1 MQLLIAR
8 KGVVEI
14 MDAPDPVPAEN
25 EVLIESAYSA
35 VSPGTELAA
44 LASQPGDVVGIVRK
58 GFRSW
63 DKVKKSLERRGWKET
78 LAKAEASVEK
88 PIPLGYSLAG
98 RVTRVGC
105 AVEDFKPGDWV
116 AAAGPGAGHGHMAA
130 VPRLFC
136 AKLTKPDMARD
147 ASVVALACVGIHA
160 MRRAEL
166 SAGAKVAVFGLGAIG
181 QFACQALRASGHRV
195 LAFDPLPSRRADAA
209 RAGAEEVD
217 PATYDFDKAAY
228 ASAHG
233 GGLDAIFLCVK
244 SDSDEVMRHAA
255 ALCRKRGRLV
265 IVGEFPIHLPREAG
279 YEKEL
284 EIRISAAY
292 GEGRYDPAYERLD
305 QDYPVQHGR
314 WTVRRNMELFV
325 RWLDE
330 GRIVP
335 SLMRPQ
341 VVPFG
346 EAPAV
351 YAKLNEAATALTLL
365 KYSAAAPSPTRIV
378 SPPRAQADSAAVGMA
393 VVGGG
398 RFASETHLPNLAKL
412 GGRFVLRAVVGR
424 TPARAAV
431 VASRFKAA
439 YATCDLQKALADPD
453 IAAILIATPHARHA
467 EQVIAGLKAG
477 RHIYVEKPLCISLAE
492 LARVEQAREEARSPY
507 GGRPA
512 LFVGFNRRYA
522 PLSQKLAERR
532 AVEAKPVDIR
542 YLFRCT
548 PAPAGEWYDEPG
560 HGGRFVGEVCHAVDW
575 ILWFAASP
583 LESRAV
589 IAGLH
594 GEADVFLR
602 FADSSRAHLR
612 FQPAWKHEGPKE
624 RVEIQQQSTRWVI
637 EDFMELHTFQNDT
650 HAAHDRWKS
659 KGHREAIEAFADVIA
674 ARNSESGDPF
684 GFIASSR
691 LTLELADALKA

>member
-8 KGVVEI
+8 KGAVEL

-25 EVLIESAYSA
+25 EVLIETAYSA

-44 LASQPGDVVGIVRK
+44 LASQPSDVVGMVRK

-63 DKVKKSLERRGWKET
+63 EKVKKSLERRGWKDT
-78 LAKAEASVEK
+78 LAKVEASVEK

-98 RVTRVGC
+98 RVTRVGS
-105 AVEDFKPGDWV
+105 AVEDFRPGDWV
-116 AAAGPGAGHGHMAA
+116 AASGPGAGHGHMAA

-136 AKLTKPDMARD
+136 ARLPKPDMAKD
-147 ASVVALACVGIHA
+147 ACVAALACVGIHA
-160 MRRAEL
+160 MRRADL

-181 QFACQALRASGHRV
+181 QFTVQALRASGHRV
-195 LAFDPLPSRRADAA
+195 LAFDPVESRRTDAA
-209 RAGAEEVD
+209 RAGAEDID
-217 PATYDFDKAAY
+217 PTSYDFEKASY
-228 ASAHG
+228 ATAHG
-233 GGLDAIFLCVK
+233 GGLDAVFLCVK

-255 ALCRKRGRLV
+255 TLCRKRGRIV

-305 QDYPVQHGR
+305 QDYPVEHGR
-314 WTVRRNMELFV
+314 GTVRRNMELFV
-325 RWLDE
+325 RWLGE

-341 VVPFG
+341 VIPFG
-346 EAPAV
+346 DAPSA
-351 YAKLNEAATALTLL
+351 YSTLNQSPTVLTLF
-365 KYSAAAPSPTRIV
+365 KYSASAPSPTRMV
-378 SPPRAQADSAAVGMA
+378 EPQRSHADAGAVGIA

-398 RFASETHLPNLAKL
+398 RFASESHLPNLLKARDK
-412 GGRFVLRAVVGR
+412 FHLRAVVGR

-431 VASRFKAA
+431 VASRFNAA
-439 YATCDLQKALADPD
+439 YATCDLHKAIADPETS
-453 IAAILIATPHARHA
+453 ALLIATPHARHA
-467 EQVIAGLKAG
+467 EQVIAALNAG
-477 RHIYVEKPLCISLAE
+477 KHVYVEKPLCISLAE
-492 LARVEQAREEARSPY
+492 LARIEKAHHDARSPY

-512 LFVGFNRRYA
+512 LFVGFNRRHA
-522 PLSQKLAERR
+522 PLSQKLAAWR
-532 AVEAKPVDIR
+532 ARESKPVDVR

-548 PAPAGEWYDEPG
+548 PMPSGEWYDDPSQ
-560 HGGRFVGEVCHAVDW
+560 GGRFVGEVCHAVDW
-575 ILWFAASP
+575 ILWFTASP

-589 IAGLH
+589 IPGLH

-612 FQPAWKHEGPKE
+612 FQPAWKNEGAKE
-624 RVEIQQQSTRWVI
+624 RVEIQQQATRWVA
-637 EDFMELHTFQNDT
+637 EDFLELHAFQNDSHT
-650 HAAHDRWKS
+650 TQDRWKS
-659 KGHREAIEAFADVIA
+659 KGHREALDAFAAMITSRDA
-674 ARNSESGDPF
+674 TGDDPQ
-684 GFIASSR
+684 GFLASSR
-691 LTLELADALKA
+691 LTLELAEALRT